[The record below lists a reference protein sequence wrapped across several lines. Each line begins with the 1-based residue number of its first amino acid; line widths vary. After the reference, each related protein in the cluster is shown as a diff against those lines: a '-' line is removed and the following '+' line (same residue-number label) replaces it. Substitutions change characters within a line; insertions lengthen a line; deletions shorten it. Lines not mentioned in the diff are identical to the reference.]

1 MTWPAPPGASYNLGA
16 TWSTGDAVKAIK
28 QLLRPERLRQ
38 VPEQFSWVDQAL
50 VQQHFIDRCE
60 ARSAALYL
68 FLVTVSDAQGLSYY
82 GAATLARR
90 LHLSDEQFAAARQ
103 QLIELDLIAYRS
115 PLYQVLALPGT
126 VAAPVP
132 DAAASRAQ
140 PAAGGQPVSLA
151 TLLQLAQQRRA

>member
-1 MTWPAPPGASYNLGA
+1 M
-16 TWSTGDAVKAIK
+16 
-28 QLLRPERLRQ
+28 RE

-60 ARSAALYL
+60 PRAAALYL

-90 LHLSDEQFAAARQ
+90 LHLSEEDLDSARQ
-103 QLIELDLIAYRS
+103 QLIALDLVAYQA

-126 VAAPVP
+126 AAAPRP
-132 DAAASRAQ
+132 APRA
-140 PAAGGQPVSLA
+140 PAITGGEPVSLA
-151 TLLQLAQQRRA
+151 TLLQQAQQRRG

>member
-1 MTWPAPPGASYNLGA
+1 
-16 TWSTGDAVKAIK
+16 VKAIK

-50 VQQHFIDRCE
+50 VQKHFIDRCE

-68 FLVTVSDAQGLSYY
+68 FLVTVCDAQGLSYY
-82 GAATLARR
+82 GTATLARR

-103 QLIELDLIAYRS
+103 QLIELELIAYRA

-126 VAAPVP
+126 VAAPV
-132 DAAASRAQ
+132 AAAPRT
-140 PAAGGQPVSLA
+140 PAAAGAQPVSLA
-151 TLLQLAQQRRA
+151 TLLQQAQQRRG

>member
-1 MTWPAPPGASYNLGA
+1 
-16 TWSTGDAVKAIK
+16 
-28 QLLRPERLRQ
+28 
-38 VPEQFSWVDQAL
+38 

-82 GAATLARR
+82 GASTLARR
-90 LHLSDEQFAAARQ
+90 LHLSDEQFGAARQ

-126 VAAPVP
+126 VAAPRP
-132 DAAASRAQ
+132 ASRA
-140 PAAGGQPVSLA
+140 PAITGTNTRTGATTGGTGGQPVSLA
-151 TLLQLAQQRRA
+151 TLLQLAQQRRG

>member
-1 MTWPAPPGASYNLGA
+1 M
-16 TWSTGDAVKAIK
+16 KAIK

-82 GAATLARR
+82 GAPTLTRR
-90 LHLSDEQFAAARQ
+90 LRLSDEQFAVARQ
-103 QLIELDLIAYRS
+103 QLIELELIAYRS
-115 PLYQVLALPGT
+115 PLYQVLALPGS

-132 DAAASRAQ
+132 D
-140 PAAGGQPVSLA
+140 PAAPRAPAITGVNTSGGPAVSLA
-151 TLLQLAQQRRA
+151 TLLQQAQQRRG

>member
-1 MTWPAPPGASYNLGA
+1 
-16 TWSTGDAVKAIK
+16 VKAIK

-82 GAATLARR
+82 GASTLARR
-90 LHLSDEQFAAARQ
+90 LRLSDEQFGAARQ
-103 QLIELDLIAYRS
+103 QLIELDLIAYSS

-126 VAAPVP
+126 VAAQRPAP
-132 DAAASRAQ
+132 RA
-140 PAAGGQPVSLA
+140 PGATRDVTGANSATTGGQPVSLA
-151 TLLQLAQQRRA
+151 TLLQQAQARRG

>member
-1 MTWPAPPGASYNLGA
+1 MKP
-16 TWSTGDAVKAIK
+16 IK

-50 VQQHFIDRCE
+50 VQQHFIDRCD

-68 FLVTVSDAQGLSYY
+68 FLITVSDAQGLSYY

-90 LHLSDEQFAAARQ
+90 LHLSDEQFAASRQ
-103 QLIELDLIAYRS
+103 QLIDLELIAYRS

-132 DAAASRAQ
+132 EAAAPRA
-140 PAAGGQPVSLA
+140 PGITGTSTGSQPVSLA
-151 TLLQLAQQRRA
+151 TLLQQAQQRHG

>member
-1 MTWPAPPGASYNLGA
+1 
-16 TWSTGDAVKAIK
+16 VKAIK

-38 VPEQFSWVDQAL
+38 VPQQFSWVDQAL
-50 VQQHFIDRCE
+50 VQQHFIDRCQ

-82 GAATLARR
+82 GASTLARR

-103 QLIELDLIAYRS
+103 QLIDLELIAYRS

-126 VAAPVP
+126 VAATRPVP
-132 DAAASRAQ
+132 RT
-140 PAAGGQPVSLA
+140 PAVTGTNVGATSGGQPVSLA
-151 TLLQLAQQRRA
+151 TLLLQAQQRRG

>member
-1 MTWPAPPGASYNLGA
+1 M
-16 TWSTGDAVKAIK
+16 KAIK

-68 FLVTVSDAQGLSYY
+68 FLITVSDAQGLSYY

-90 LHLSDEQFAAARQ
+90 LHLSDAHLAAARQ
-103 QLIELDLIAYRS
+103 QLIDLDLIAYRS

-126 VAAPVP
+126 VAAPRPV
-132 DAAASRAQ
+132 SRA
-140 PAAGGQPVSLA
+140 PAIAATNAGGQPVSLA
-151 TLLQLAQQRRA
+151 TLLQLAQQRRG

>member
-1 MTWPAPPGASYNLGA
+1 
-16 TWSTGDAVKAIK
+16 VKAVK

-82 GAATLARR
+82 GASTLARR
-90 LHLSDEQFAAARQ
+90 LRLSDEHLATARQ
-103 QLIELDLIAYRS
+103 QLIDLELVAYRS
-115 PLYQVLALPGT
+115 PLYQVLALPGSI
-126 VAAPVP
+126 AALPRP
-132 DAAASRAQ
+132 ARRAL
-140 PAAGGQPVSLA
+140 ATTGGQPVSLA
-151 TLLQLAQQRRA
+151 TLLQQAQHRRG

>member
-1 MTWPAPPGASYNLGA
+1 M
-16 TWSTGDAVKAIK
+16 KAIK

-68 FLVTVSDAQGLSYY
+68 FLITVSDAQGLSYY
-82 GAATLARR
+82 GASTLARR
-90 LHLSDEQFAAARQ
+90 LHLSDEQFGAARQ
-103 QLIELDLIAYRS
+103 QLIDLDLIAYRS

-132 DAAASRAQ
+132 DAAARRA
-140 PAAGGQPVSLA
+140 PAITGANTGASTNDQPVSLA
-151 TLLQLAQQRRA
+151 TLLQLAQQRRG

>member
-1 MTWPAPPGASYNLGA
+1 
-16 TWSTGDAVKAIK
+16 VKSIK
-28 QLLRPERLRQ
+28 QLLRPERQRL

-68 FLVTVSDAQGLSYY
+68 FLITVSDAQGLSYY
-82 GAATLARR
+82 GEATLARR
-90 LHLSDEQFAAARQ
+90 LHLSDEQLAAARQ

-126 VAAPVP
+126 VAAPRP
-132 DAAASRAQ
+132 APRA
-140 PAAGGQPVSLA
+140 PGIAGTNTGGQPVSLA
-151 TLLQLAQQRRA
+151 TLLQQAQQRRG

>member
-1 MTWPAPPGASYNLGA
+1 M
-16 TWSTGDAVKAIK
+16 KAIK
-28 QLLRPERLRQ
+28 QLLRPERQRQ

-82 GAATLARR
+82 GTPTLARR
-90 LHLSDEQFAAARQ
+90 LRLSDEQFAAARQ

-115 PLYQVLALPGT
+115 PLYQVLALPGS
-126 VAAPVP
+126 VAETVP
-132 DAAASRAQ
+132 DAAAPRA
-140 PAAGGQPVSLA
+140 PANTGANTGGPVSLA
-151 TLLQLAQQRRA
+151 TLLQQAQQRRG

>member
-1 MTWPAPPGASYNLGA
+1 M
-16 TWSTGDAVKAIK
+16 KAIK

-60 ARSAALYL
+60 AHSAALYL
-68 FLVTVSDAQGLSYY
+68 FLITVSDAQGLSYY
-82 GAATLARR
+82 GASTLARR

-103 QLIELDLIAYRS
+103 QLIDLDLIAYRS

-126 VAAPVP
+126 VAAPRP
-132 DAAASRAQ
+132 APRA
-140 PAAGGQPVSLA
+140 PATTGGQPVSLA
-151 TLLQLAQQRRA
+151 TLLQQAQQRRG

>member
-1 MTWPAPPGASYNLGA
+1 M
-16 TWSTGDAVKAIK
+16 KAIK

-68 FLVTVSDAQGLSYY
+68 FLVTVCDAQGLSYY
-82 GAATLARR
+82 GASTLARR
-90 LHLSDEQFAAARQ
+90 LRLSDEQFAAARQ
-103 QLIELDLIAYRS
+103 QLIDLDLLAYRS

-132 DAAASRAQ
+132 DAAALRA
-140 PAAGGQPVSLA
+140 PAITGANTGGQPVSLA
-151 TLLQLAQQRRA
+151 TLLQQAQQRRG